1 MIGDAVHNLRA
12 SLDLIVC
19 DLVRI
24 NGKSANKVY
33 FPFCEGQ
40 NHLKKTIVEMRLSNR
55 AGADIAA
62 ALRSIEPYKAG
73 NILLRAIHDLDI
85 FDKHDA
91 LLPVIGAM
99 NLPIATIQIGK
110 QAPVQL
116 PVFSTT
122 ITNDGQL
129 VMVLP
134 ELQVPLGTELPARF
148 FLAFGEVPSAPIC
161 RGRVVVEFLHEL
173 AEVVN
178 GVVETLSSL
187 RPGASFPPA
196 RS

>member
-19 DLVRI
+19 NSVRI

-40 NHLKKTIVEMRLSNR
+40 NRLKKTIVEMRLSNR
-55 AGADIAA
+55 AGADLEAS
-62 ALRSIEPYKAG
+62 LRSIEPYKAG

-110 QAPVQL
+110 QVPVQL
-116 PVFSTT
+116 P
-122 ITNDGQL
+122 
-129 VMVLP
+129 
-134 ELQVPLGTELPARF
+134 
-148 FLAFGEVPSAPIC
+148 
-161 RGRVVVEFLHEL
+161 
-173 AEVVN
+173 
-178 GVVETLSSL
+178 
-187 RPGASFPPA
+187 
-196 RS
+196 